1 MKNLFFGIIILISF
15 SAFSQQV
22 PISAMYPYNTS
33 FINPAEVGTKK
44 GTQVQLGHRQQW
56 VGFVGSPN
64 TTFLSA
70 QRQLNSKMGIGGNV
84 SLDKIAFIQ
93 RINANASYSYKL
105 FIDNK
110 SKIRFGL
117 SAGIMKG
124 TLDISTI
131 QADDMSDIVLTSAP
145 LKMEFDATFGMTY
158 TFDRDLN
165 IGISLPQLLGTK
177 ASVDIIDG
185 NKYNLVRHSNVYIS
199 YKLKVDEQFEF
210 IPLIMIRNAQ
220 KKNSQVE
227 FYGNIKYNNKVWGG
241 IGHRSNSVFILNM
254 GMQLIDKLSLTYAFE
269 FSSSGVGSNTSGTHE
284 IMLSLNLNKAPE
296 APAEEEEVA
305 PEEEPTERKTSTSF

>member
-1 MKNLFFGIIILISF
+1 MKNLILGILIFISF

-44 GTQVQLGHRQQW
+44 GTQIQLVQRQQW
-56 VGFVGSPN
+56 VGLIGSPN

-84 SLDKIAFIQ
+84 TLDKIDFIQ
-93 RINANASYSYKL
+93 RINASASYSYKL
-105 FIDNK
+105 LIDNK
-110 SKIRFGL
+110 NKIRFGL
-117 SAGIMKG
+117 SAGIIKG
-124 TLDISTI
+124 TLDLSTI

-145 LKMEFDATFGMTY
+145 LRMTFDAAFGMTY
-158 TFDRDLN
+158 TFDSDLN
-165 IGISLPQLLGTK
+165 IGISFPQLLGTK
-177 ASVDIIDG
+177 ASVDIVDG
-185 NKYNLVRHSNVYIS
+185 SKYNLVRHSNVYFS
-199 YKLKVDEQFEF
+199 YRMKVDEQFEF
-210 IPLIMIRNAQ
+210 IPLIMVRNAQ
-220 KKNSQVE
+220 NNNSQVE
-227 FYGNIKYNNKVWGG
+227 VFGNIKYDNKIWGG

-284 IMLSLNLNKAPE
+284 IMLSLNLNKASEVP
-296 APAEEEEVA
+296 EEEV
-305 PEEEPTERKTSTSF
+305 PVEEPTERKTSTSF

>member
-1 MKNLFFGIIILISF
+1 MKNLILGIIISISF
-15 SAFSQQV
+15 SAFSQQL
-22 PISAMYPYNTS
+22 PISAMYPHNAS
-33 FINPAEVGTKK
+33 FVNPAEVGTKK
-44 GTQVQLGHRQQW
+44 GTQVQLVHRQQW
-56 VGFVGSPN
+56 LGLVGSPN

-70 QRQLNSKMGIGGNV
+70 QRRLNSKMGIGGNV
-84 SLDKIAFIQ
+84 TLDKIAFIQ

-105 FIDNK
+105 LIDNK
-110 SKIRFGL
+110 NKIRFGL
-117 SAGIMKG
+117 SAGIIKG
-124 TLDISTI
+124 ALDLSTI

-145 LKMEFDATFGMTY
+145 LKMNFDAAFGMAY

-165 IGISLPQLLGTK
+165 IGIVLPQLLGTK
-177 ASVDIIDG
+177 TSADIVDG
-185 NKYNLVRHSNVYIS
+185 SKYNLVRHSNVYIS

-210 IPLIMIRNAQ
+210 IPLVMIRNAQ

-227 FYGNIKYNNKVWGG
+227 VFGNIKYDNKLWGG

-296 APAEEEEVA
+296 TPLEEEVA

>member
-1 MKNLFFGIIILISF
+1 MKILFLGIIIFISF

-44 GTQVQLGHRQQW
+44 GTHVQLVHRQQW
-56 VGFVGSPN
+56 AGFVGSPN

-70 QRQLNSKMGIGGNV
+70 QRQLSSKMGIGGNV
-84 SLDKIAFIQ
+84 TLDKVAFMQ

-105 FIDNK
+105 LINNK
-110 SKIRFGL
+110 NKIRFGL

-124 TLDISTI
+124 TLDLSTI

-145 LKMEFDATFGMTY
+145 LKMTFDAMFGMAY
-158 TFDRDLN
+158 TFDKDLN

-177 ASVDIIDG
+177 ASIDIVDG
-185 NKYNLVRHSNVYIS
+185 SKYNLVRHSNIYAS
-199 YKLKVDEQFEF
+199 YRMKVDEQFEF
-210 IPLIMIRNAQ
+210 IPLIMVRNAQ
-220 KKNSQVE
+220 NNNSQVE
-227 FYGNIKYNNKVWGG
+227 VFGNIKYENKLWGG
-241 IGHRSNSVFILNM
+241 IGYRSNSVFVLNM
-254 GMQLIDKLSLTYAFE
+254 GMQLIDKLSLNYAFE
-269 FSSSGVGSNTSGTHE
+269 FSSSGIASNTSGTHE

-296 APAEEEEVA
+296 VTEEEV
-305 PEEEPTERKTSTSF
+305 PEEEPAERKTSTSF

>member
-1 MKNLFFGIIILISF
+1 MKNLFLGIIILISC
-15 SAFSQQV
+15 SAFSQQL
-22 PISAMYPYNTS
+22 PISAMYPHNAS
-33 FINPAEVGTKK
+33 FVNPAEVGTKK
-44 GTQVQLGHRQQW
+44 GTQIQLVHRQQW
-56 VGFVGSPN
+56 LGLVGSPN

-84 SLDKIAFIQ
+84 TLDKIAFIQ

-105 FIDNK
+105 LIDNK
-110 SKIRFGL
+110 NKIRFGL

-124 TLDISTI
+124 TLDLSTI
-131 QADDMSDIVLTSAP
+131 QADDMSDILLSSVTYM
-145 LKMEFDATFGMTY
+145 KMAFDATFGMAY

-177 ASVDIIDG
+177 ASVDIVDG
-185 NKYNLVRHSNVYIS
+185 NKYNLVRHSNVYFS
-199 YKLKVDEQFEF
+199 YRIKVDEQFEF
-210 IPLIMIRNAQ
+210 IPLVMIRNAQ

-227 FYGNIKYNNKVWGG
+227 VFGNVKYNNKLWGG

-254 GMQLIDKLSLTYAFE
+254 GMQLMDKLSLTYAFE
-269 FSSSGVGSNTSGTHE
+269 FSSSGIGSNTSGTHE

-296 APAEEEEVA
+296 VPQEEEDI

>member
-1 MKNLFFGIIILISF
+1 MRNLILGIIILISF

-44 GTQVQLGHRQQW
+44 GTRVQLVHRQQW
-56 VGFVGSPN
+56 LGFAGSPN

-70 QRQLNSKMGIGGNV
+70 QRQLNSKMGIGGNL

-105 FIDNK
+105 LINNK
-110 SKIRFGL
+110 NKIRFGL

-124 TLDISTI
+124 TLDLTTI

-145 LKMEFDATFGMTY
+145 LKMTVDATFGLTY
-158 TFDRDLN
+158 TFDRNLN
-165 IGISLPQLLGTK
+165 IGIALPQLLGTK
-177 ASVDIIDG
+177 ASLDIVDAS
-185 NKYNLVRHSNVYIS
+185 KYNLVRHSNVYFS
-199 YKLKVDEQFEF
+199 YKIKVDEQFEF

-227 FYGNIKYNNKVWGG
+227 VFGNIKYDNKFWGG

-254 GMQLIDKLSLTYAFE
+254 GMQVIDKLSLTYAFE

-296 APAEEEEVA
+296 IPEEEI

>member
-1 MKNLFFGIIILISF
+1 MKNLILGILIFISF

-44 GTQVQLGHRQQW
+44 GTQIQLVQRQQW
-56 VGFVGSPN
+56 VGLIGSPN

-84 SLDKIAFIQ
+84 TLDKIDFIQ
-93 RINANASYSYKL
+93 RINASASYSYKL
-105 FIDNK
+105 LIDNK
-110 SKIRFGL
+110 NKIRFGL
-117 SAGIMKG
+117 SAGIIKG
-124 TLDISTI
+124 TLDLSTI

-145 LKMEFDATFGMTY
+145 LRMTFDAAFGMTY
-158 TFDRDLN
+158 TFDSDLN
-165 IGISLPQLLGTK
+165 IGISFPQLLGTK
-177 ASVDIIDG
+177 ASVDIVDG
-185 NKYNLVRHSNVYIS
+185 SKYNLVRHSNVYFS
-199 YKLKVDEQFEF
+199 YRLKVDEQFEF
-210 IPLIMIRNAQ
+210 IPLIMVRNAQ
-220 KKNSQVE
+220 NNNSQVE
-227 FYGNIKYNNKVWGG
+227 VFGNIKYDNKIWGG

-284 IMLSLNLNKAPE
+284 IMLSLNLNKASEVP
-296 APAEEEEVA
+296 EEEV
-305 PEEEPTERKTSTSF
+305 PVEEPTERKTSTSF

>member
-1 MKNLFFGIIILISF
+1 MKNLFLGIIILISF

-44 GTQVQLGHRQQW
+44 GTRVQLGHRQQW
-56 VGFVGSPN
+56 VGFAGSPN

-70 QRQLNSKMGIGGNV
+70 QRQLNSKMGIGGNL

-105 FIDNK
+105 LINNK
-110 SKIRFGL
+110 NKIRFGL

-124 TLDISTI
+124 TLDLTTI

-145 LKMEFDATFGMTY
+145 LKMTVDATFGLTY
-158 TFDRDLN
+158 TFDRNLN
-165 IGISLPQLLGTK
+165 IGIALPQLLGTK
-177 ASVDIIDG
+177 ASLDIVDAS
-185 NKYNLVRHSNVYIS
+185 KYNLVRHSNVYFS
-199 YKLKVDEQFEF
+199 YKIKVDEQFEF

-227 FYGNIKYNNKVWGG
+227 VFGNIKYDNKFWGG

-254 GMQLIDKLSLTYAFE
+254 GMQVIDKLSLTYAFE

-296 APAEEEEVA
+296 IPEEEI

>member
-1 MKNLFFGIIILISF
+1 MKNLILGILIFISF

-84 SLDKIAFIQ
+84 TLDKIDFIQ
-93 RINANASYSYKL
+93 RINASASYSYKL
-105 FIDNK
+105 LIDNK
-110 SKIRFGL
+110 NKIRFGL

-124 TLDISTI
+124 TLDLSTI

-145 LKMEFDATFGMTY
+145 LRMTFDAAFGMTY
-158 TFDRDLN
+158 TFDSDLN
-165 IGISLPQLLGTK
+165 IGISFPQLLGTK
-177 ASVDIIDG
+177 ASVDIVDG
-185 NKYNLVRHSNVYIS
+185 SKYNLVRHSNVYFS
-199 YKLKVDEQFEF
+199 YRLKVDEQFEF
-210 IPLIMIRNAQ
+210 IPLIMVRNAQ
-220 KKNSQVE
+220 NNNSQVE
-227 FYGNIKYNNKVWGG
+227 VFGNIKYDNKFWGG
-241 IGHRSNSVFILNM
+241 IGYRSNSVFILNM

-284 IMLSLNLNKAPE
+284 IMLSLNLNKASEVP
-296 APAEEEEVA
+296 EEEV
-305 PEEEPTERKTSTSF
+305 PVEEPTERKTSTSF

>member
-1 MKNLFFGIIILISF
+1 MKNLFLGIIILISF

-33 FINPAEVGTKK
+33 FINPAEVGKKK

-105 FIDNK
+105 HIDNK

-124 TLDISTI
+124 TLDLSTI

-145 LKMEFDATFGMTY
+145 LKMTFDATFGMAY

-165 IGISLPQLLGTK
+165 IGIALPQLLGTK
-177 ASVDIIDG
+177 AAVDIIDG
-185 NKYNLVRHSNVYIS
+185 SKYNLVRHSNVYIS

-210 IPLIMIRNAQ
+210 IPLVMIRNAQ

-227 FYGNIKYNNKVWGG
+227 VFGNVKYNNKLWGG

-254 GMQLIDKLSLTYAFE
+254 GMQLMDKLSLTYAFE

-296 APAEEEEVA
+296 VPEEEEDL

>member
-1 MKNLFFGIIILISF
+1 MKNLILGIIILLSF

-105 FIDNK
+105 HIDNK

-124 TLDISTI
+124 TLDLSTI

-145 LKMEFDATFGMTY
+145 LKMTFDATFGMTY

-165 IGISLPQLLGTK
+165 IGIALPQLLGTK
-177 ASVDIIDG
+177 ASVDIVDG

-227 FYGNIKYNNKVWGG
+227 VFGNIKYNNKVWGG

-269 FSSSGVGSNTSGTHE
+269 FSSSGVASNTSGTHE

-296 APAEEEEVA
+296 VPEEEEEGG
-305 PEEEPTERKTSTSF
+305 EEEPTERKTSTSF